1 MKKRKHHYV
10 WGHYLNAWTINDQI
24 CCKRPDKVFW
34 TNLVNI
40 ANERDF
46 YRIKELTIDDINLL
60 KQLFVNV
67 SNPVLNTL
75 NSRWLEI
82 FDLVIKF
89 RNIMEFGIIDKTKQD
104 DFDRIIFNFEED
116 LQTNVENYSIPYLQM
131 IKEGNIEFYKNAD
144 DNAKFNYFLAL
155 QLLRTNKLKKN
166 ILKAFNKYPKYDFNS
181 IWNVMIHIMAT
192 NFGFGL
198 SSMSDRLHCVL
209 LINKTSI
216 PFLTSDQPI
225 INTFA
230 DYTRKDIRLTVEQLE
245 LYYPQSPGSG
255 LLITK
260 EHCFRDVT
268 ELEIDESKVKQ
279 YNSMIVLA
287 SEEQLYSNDEKV
299 FQ

>member
-1 MKKRKHHYV
+1 
-10 WGHYLNAWTINDQI
+10 
-24 CCKRPDKVFW
+24 
-34 TNLVNI
+34 
-40 ANERDF
+40 
-46 YRIKELTIDDINLL
+46 
-60 KQLFVNV
+60 
-67 SNPVLNTL
+67 
-75 NSRWLEI
+75 
-82 FDLVIKF
+82 
-89 RNIMEFGIIDKTKQD
+89 
-104 DFDRIIFNFEED
+104 
-116 LQTNVENYSIPYLQM
+116 M